1 MKRIAI
7 HLVYGW
13 LTSAN
18 GEGLGLR
25 DFAEFVADTLEG
37 SAFFTHTWDD
47 CSPAEVLAK
56 SDGFDA
62 IVLIGHSY
70 GGQRVKQLCDDFQK
84 QGVKVPLVLMLDPV
98 PRAFNGMF
106 QNFLPFLK
114 WHIAPSAVKVL
125 EFHQHNDQPR
135 GVPFAAREG
144 LTEYDVSVLQNP
156 DGSLRHP
163 GHCDIPG
170 DRYVQ
175 GIMADAIN
183 ELAGE

>member
-1 MKRIAI
+1 VKRIAI

-18 GEGLGLR
+18 GSGLGLR
-25 DFAEFVADTLEG
+25 DFAEFVKGSLEG
-37 SAFFTHTWDD
+37 AEYFTHTWDD

-70 GGQRVKQLCDDFQK
+70 GGQRVKQLCDEFEK
-84 QGVKVPLVLMLDPV
+84 QGVDIPLVLMLDPV
-98 PRAFNGMF
+98 PRLFNGMLQSF
-106 QNFLPFLK
+106 FRFIP

-125 EFHQHNDQPR
+125 EFHQRNEQPR
-135 GVPFAAREG
+135 GVPFAARQG
-144 LTEYDVSVLQNP
+144 LTEYDVSALQNR
-156 DGSLRHP
+156 DGSIRHP
-163 GHCDIPG
+163 GHCDIPS
-170 DRYVQ
+170 DPYVQ
-175 GIMADAIN
+175 EIMADAIN